1 MKKIKENNNGIT
13 LIALVIT
20 IIILLILAG
29 ISISSLTGSGL
40 FQKAQEATTKYTEA
54 QIKEQIEIA
63 IYNSRMNSN
72 GMIDLEE
79 LEKGLLEIKGITK
92 DSIEKQGEDGKLPW
106 IVTVEDWK
114 FKIDEDGEVTVIK
127 GISIPK
133 SLKIVVGSSE
143 TITATLM
150 SGITGTIN
158 WTVDDTSIATLSST
172 MGDSI
177 SIRGISG
184 GKTIITAN
192 ITTLNGVVYNDKC
205 TITVVSKVTSISV
218 DDISIPAGGKDQLKV
233 ETSPN
238 NVEIEELKYISDN
251 PDLITVDEKGI
262 VSVSSSAEVG
272 TIATITITGKISTEV
287 ATSCKVTVIGGL
299 SYGNKVKYGICYTDV
314 SNKNK
319 VYDNSDDS
327 KIGWQVLF
335 PGNKEEDG
343 SYSGVTLVSTGIS
356 VAIPFDQNVNYHW
369 SGTSEQLGKY
379 CSEFSYTGATSAKWN
394 RMTGIVGLTYNF
406 ANIVFNSDGV
416 MRYGQGTFYRS

>member
-133 SLKIVVGSSE
+133 SLKIVEGSSE

-192 ITTLNGVVYNDKC
+192 ITTLNGVVYKDRKS
-205 TITVVSKVTSISV
+205 VV
-218 DDISIPAGGKDQLKV
+218 
-233 ETSPN
+233 
-238 NVEIEELKYISDN
+238 
-251 PDLITVDEKGI
+251 
-262 VSVSSSAEVG
+262 
-272 TIATITITGKISTEV
+272 
-287 ATSCKVTVIGGL
+287 
-299 SYGNKVKYGICYTDV
+299 
-314 SNKNK
+314 
-319 VYDNSDDS
+319 
-327 KIGWQVLF
+327 
-335 PGNKEEDG
+335 
-343 SYSGVTLVSTGIS
+343 
-356 VAIPFDQNVNYHW
+356 
-369 SGTSEQLGKY
+369 
-379 CSEFSYTGATSAKWN
+379 
-394 RMTGIVGLTYNF
+394 
-406 ANIVFNSDGV
+406 
-416 MRYGQGTFYRS
+416 

>member
-72 GMIDLEE
+72 GRIDLEE

-133 SLKIVVGSSE
+133 SLKIVEGSSE

-184 GKTIITAN
+184 GK
-192 ITTLNGVVYNDKC
+192 
-205 TITVVSKVTSISV
+205 
-218 DDISIPAGGKDQLKV
+218 
-233 ETSPN
+233 
-238 NVEIEELKYISDN
+238 
-251 PDLITVDEKGI
+251 
-262 VSVSSSAEVG
+262 
-272 TIATITITGKISTEV
+272 
-287 ATSCKVTVIGGL
+287 
-299 SYGNKVKYGICYTDV
+299 
-314 SNKNK
+314 
-319 VYDNSDDS
+319 
-327 KIGWQVLF
+327 
-335 PGNKEEDG
+335 
-343 SYSGVTLVSTGIS
+343 
-356 VAIPFDQNVNYHW
+356 
-369 SGTSEQLGKY
+369 
-379 CSEFSYTGATSAKWN
+379 
-394 RMTGIVGLTYNF
+394 
-406 ANIVFNSDGV
+406 
-416 MRYGQGTFYRS
+416 